1 MYTYVHVYV
10 YVYIYIYASLDCF
23 RITSCNPAA
32 PSRCPTTEPHNALQ
46 HIEGPMSKHEC
57 AHAHVVAFLYTHLHT
72 RVQAHALHAHSMRM
86 QRAIPHPQ
94 WSLPTG
100 GNEVLSLC
108 VLCNLRVVVYAR
120 VCSPPILCMT
130 RHAHA
135 CLRAAHVSSHVHD
148 NVNVGDNVSY
158 VCMCVCVR
166 LPLCT
171 IGYWC
176 LLWHASESFVNK
188 DSFFV
193 DESVLARELRS
204 SKRARVRARFCV
216 GPAKCRNMLSRQ
228 LAVVQLSPRT
238 RARQRRSSVLPR

>member
-1 MYTYVHVYV
+1 MYMYMCMYI

-32 PSRCPTTEPHNALQ
+32 PSRCPTTEPHNAWQ

-57 AHAHVVAFLYTHLHT
+57 SHAHVVAFLYTHLHT

-100 GNEVLSLC
+100 GNEVPSLC

-158 VCMCVCVR
+158 VCMCVCVCVCPCA
-166 LPLCT
+166 LLDIGACSGMPLKASLT
-171 IGYWC
+171 RIRFLLMNPYW
-176 LLWHASESFVNK
+176 LESFVVQN
-188 DSFFV
+188 
-193 DESVLARELRS
+193 
-204 SKRARVRARFCV
+204 ARVSAHASV
-216 GPAKCRNMLSRQ
+216 S
-228 LAVVQLSPRT
+228 
-238 RARQRRSSVLPR
+238 ARQNAETCCPDSSPLYG